1 MMRLG
6 LLISLSLLGQSLAHG
21 DTPKFR
27 QVMAVWDTR
36 EPSDH
41 ALTASELAARQGWTE
56 IASPT
61 TAPAFLGD
69 AVVTNGRVLIAVR
82 KRAAAV
88 EVYALGEKGSAQR
101 LGLHFLGT
109 GNAAGTTLQRATLVE
124 NARTAVGLEVVYATA
139 QGGELAARLRLKK
152 GEVTVQVDP
161 GQGAD
166 RLQVE
171 CPSRFV
177 VLPDFFADDI
187 VVDARSIPPEKIDL
201 PSENFLLHLT
211 SDGNALATLV
221 FENRKQDVV
230 AALAGAKEQRL
241 IMGSEIP
248 FESKKIWVALLDAP
262 GVWHTHDVNSD
273 DAGKTV
279 SLDWKMPFPAH
290 WRLDFT
296 RNDDLTDSWDM
307 LLQRQDRRYVK
318 PSALGG
324 DAAVLDQNRGRW
336 NTVLGNFS
344 YPCWVEQDGHGFVRP
359 FRGKPISF
367 RGPAIIYPINRVQQ
381 TPLDVYTVVDIMRNT
396 LGVGPCEHILDLEG
410 QKAEYK
416 GRATCSVRDTLGP
429 IYARNQQKQK
439 RAEIEKILNDGLI
452 FVTHIRSRITRYVDF
467 GHTMRDY
474 LAEQKKLHPELSDF
488 LDEMDRI
495 AREIDERVARRA
507 DKIQTPAHV
516 AKMNEAFRK
525 DVLADYSPEALA
537 KCRKYTEALVVIGDN
552 QDELS
557 GECRWVVKSLRQ
569 RAGIRMAL
577 DPRVAS
583 IATDIRA
590 RTQEALRNPAN
601 HESARH

>member
-6 LLISLSLLGQSLAHG
+6 LLLAISLMGQSAAYG

-27 QVMAVWDTR
+27 QAMAVWDTK
-36 EPSDH
+36 EPSAR
-41 ALTASELAARQGWTE
+41 ALTASELTARQGWTE
-56 IASPT
+56 ISSP
-61 TAPAFLGD
+61 AAAHAFQGD
-69 AVVTNGRVLIAVR
+69 AVVTNGRILVAVR
-82 KRAAAV
+82 KRAAAA
-88 EVYALGEKGSAQR
+88 EVYTLGEKGIVER
-101 LGLHFLGT
+101 LGLHLLGT

-124 NARTAVGLEVVYATA
+124 NAKTAVSLEVAYATT
-139 QGGELAARLRLKK
+139 QGAEVTARLRLKK
-152 GEVTVQVDP
+152 GEVTLQVDP

-166 RLQVE
+166 RLHVE

-187 VVDARSIPPEKIDL
+187 VVDPRSIPPEKIDL
-201 PSENFLLHLT
+201 PSENFLLHMT
-211 SDGNALATLV
+211 GNGDALATVV
-221 FENRKQDVV
+221 FENRKEDV
-230 AALAGAKEQRL
+230 AATLAGTKERRL
-241 IMGSEIP
+241 ITGSEIP

-262 GVWHTHDVNSD
+262 GVWHAHDVNSD

-296 RNDDLTDSWDM
+296 RTDDLTDSWDM
-307 LLQRQDRRYVK
+307 LLQRQDRRFVK
-318 PSALGG
+318 PTTLGG
-324 DAAVLDQNRGRW
+324 GADVLDQNRRRW

-344 YPCWVEQDGHGFVRP
+344 YPCWVEQDGHGFVHP
-359 FRGKPISF
+359 FRGKPLSF
-367 RGPAIIYPINRVQQ
+367 RGPSVIYPINRVQQ

-439 RAEIEKILNDGLI
+439 RAEVEKVLNDGLI
-452 FVTHIRSRITRYVDF
+452 FVTHIRSRITRYIDF
-467 GHTMRDY
+467 GHKMRDY

-525 DVLADYSPEALA
+525 GVLEDYGPDALA

-577 DPRVAS
+577 DPRVVA
-583 IATDIRA
+583 IATEIRA
-590 RTQEALRNPAN
+590 RTQEALRNPAS
-601 HESARH
+601 HEGARH